1 MKKELFGKIGNSE
14 VYKYF
19 LKDGNIE
26 ADIITYGGIVTDI
39 RVNDKSGKQLSTVV
53 AYDTLEEYVAGKSF
67 YGAVIGRF
75 GNRIEGGKFLI
86 DGVEYNVTKN
96 EGNNTLHG
104 GKAGF
109 DRKIWTV
116 KNVSKNSI
124 ELFYSSPD
132 GEEGFPGK
140 LDVTVTYT
148 LTDNSLKIDYSAIT
162 DKPTVVSLTNHSY
175 FNVKGVDNTTDD
187 IKLFIDADKITP
199 VDSELIPHGDF
210 MDVENTLF
218 DFRTHKP
225 FICDLSA
232 NTVLAE
238 RGCFDENFV
247 LNGTG
252 LRKIAS
258 IESDETGLTMD
269 VISDCPGM
277 QIYTGNPHG
286 IALETQ
292 NFPNAVNC
300 PEYPSAVLRPGEEY
314 KTTTIYKYCK

>member
-1 MKKELFGKIGNSE
+1 MKKELFGKIGNNE

-39 RVNDKSGKQLSTVV
+39 RVNDKNGKQLSTVV
-53 AYDTLEEYVAGKSF
+53 AYDTLEEYIAGKSF
-67 YGAVIGRF
+67 YGAIIGRF

-86 DGVEYNVTKN
+86 DGVEYNVSQN
-96 EGNNTLHG
+96 EGKNTLHG

-116 KNVSKNSI
+116 KNVSENSI

-148 LTDNSLKIDYSAIT
+148 LADNSLKIDYSAVT

-175 FNVKGVDNTTDD
+175 FNVKGVDKTTDD
-187 IKLFIDADKITP
+187 VKLFIDANKITP

-218 DFRTHKP
+218 DFRTPKP

-232 NTVLAE
+232 DAVLAE

-247 LNGTG
+247 LCGTG

-258 IESDETGLTMD
+258 IESIETGLTMD

-277 QIYTGNPHG
+277 QIYTGNRHG

-300 PEYPSAVLRPGEEY
+300 PEYPSAVLRPGEVY
-314 KTTTIYKYCK
+314 KTTTIYKYI

>member
-1 MKKELFGKIGNSE
+1 MKKELFGKIGDKE

-19 LKDGNIE
+19 LSCGEIE
-26 ADIITYGGIVTDI
+26 ADIINYGGIITDI
-39 RVNDKSGKQLSTVV
+39 RVKDKSGNKISTVV
-53 AYDTLEEYVAGKSF
+53 GYETLEQYIAGKSF
-67 YGAVIGRF
+67 YGAIIGRF
-75 GNRIEGGKFLI
+75 GNRIEGGKFIL
-86 DGVEYNVTKN
+86 DGVEYNVSQN
-96 EGNNTLHG
+96 EGRNTLHG
-104 GKAGF
+104 GMEGF

-116 KNVSKNSI
+116 KNVTDSSI

-132 GEEGFPGK
+132 GEEGFPGE

-148 LTDNSLKIDYSAIT
+148 LEDNSIRIDYSAVT

-175 FNVKGVDNTTDD
+175 FNVKGVDKTTDD
-187 IKLFIDADKITP
+187 LKLFIGADKITP
-199 VDSELIPHGDF
+199 VDSELIPHGEF

-218 DFRTHKP
+218 DFRTPKP

-232 NTVLAE
+232 DKVLSK

-258 IESDETGLTMD
+258 IESEETGLIME

-277 QIYTGNPHG
+277 QIYTGNPNG

-300 PEYPSAVLRPGEEY
+300 AEYPSAVLRPGEEY
-314 KTTTIYKYCK
+314 KTTTIYKYI